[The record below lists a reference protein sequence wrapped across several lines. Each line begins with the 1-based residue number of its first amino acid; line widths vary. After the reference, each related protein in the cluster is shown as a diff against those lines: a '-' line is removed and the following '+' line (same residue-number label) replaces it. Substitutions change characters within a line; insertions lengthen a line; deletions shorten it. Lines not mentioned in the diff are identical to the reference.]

1 LQVWQ
6 YITLMRRIYLIDC
19 PGIVPVSAH
28 DSTTSTVLK
37 GVVRVE
43 NLSTPSEHIPELLS
57 RVRPE
62 YIERTYGLPS
72 KKVAGGEASPQW
84 DADEFL
90 EALARKGG
98 RLLKG
103 GEPDRETVSKMV
115 LNDWIRGRIPFF
127 VRPPEREEIKG
138 SAPSKIS
145 ASAKQIKGVEQPLA
159 QIVVGTKFL
168 GDDNQK
174 LELPEVASAVEADGA
189 QSDSDEG
196 DEDDVDDELEQ
207 DAEAANDEPEQ
218 AELGWDEVFGAVS
231 GKAPADNEWDGI
243 SSAVTKGKSRGMLW
257 YSLVPFEMS
266 STISINPSASP
277 SDDEDDDDDA
287 DNRRTQKK
295 EPRMTTNKVTPLH
308 TYK

>member
-1 LQVWQ
+1 
-6 YITLMRRIYLIDC
+6 M
-19 PGIVPVSAH
+19 
-28 DSTTSTVLK
+28 
-37 GVVRVE
+37 E

-72 KKVAGGEASPQW
+72 KKLAGDDTSPQW

-127 VRPPEREEIKG
+127 VRPPEREEGKD
-138 SAPSKIS
+138 SASTKIS
-145 ASAKQIKGVEQPLA
+145 TSAKHIKGVEQPLA

-168 GDDNQK
+168 GDDNRK
-174 LELPEVASAVEADGA
+174 LEVAEGAPAMEVDGA
-189 QSDSDEG
+189 QSDDGEG
-196 DEDDVDDELEQ
+196 DEDGEDDLGGALEE
-207 DAEAANDEPEQ
+207 DAKVVSDEPEQ

-231 GKAPADNEWDGI
+231 GKVPDDDEWDGI
-243 SSAVTKGKSRGMLW
+243 SSAAAKGKSRGMLW
-257 YSLVPFEMS
+257 YSLGIVQTALNRFY
-266 STISINPSASP
+266 ISFSF
-277 SDDEDDDDDA
+277 
-287 DNRRTQKK
+287 TQ
-295 EPRMTTNKVTPLH
+295 R
-308 TYK
+308 